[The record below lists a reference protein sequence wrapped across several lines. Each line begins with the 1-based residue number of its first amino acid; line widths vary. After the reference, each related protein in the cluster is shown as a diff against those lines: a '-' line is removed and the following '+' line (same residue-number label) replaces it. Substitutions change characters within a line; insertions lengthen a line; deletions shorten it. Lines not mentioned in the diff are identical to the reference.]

1 MASLEPDDASPRA
14 REWAAGIPAFEAAVS
29 AFWARSRQWLIPTA
43 GAAVAIWLTMHH
55 FFLWAIVVAILFFAG
70 WLQNDPTIQRWLRFV
85 LTNMRLRV
93 LAPRTVHLVWP
104 TPPTDY
110 DHEQARKSFERVMV
124 SLHALPRDVEGD
136 GRIERR
142 KWIYAAT
149 EQADGLIIRGDDPFL
164 AIRTRPQSAASAPV
178 QGFVGAAA
186 TMGALPHWRSLVL
199 VVLGVAAALLYAR
212 GEMLET
218 QRNDERARRVTA
230 EESARG
236 WQARAQQSETDLAAW
251 QERRD
256 QDLAALIEES
266 RQSRDLMERSLRRS
280 TRLTQRRAERETVV
294 TTPGPV
300 DLGDSL
306 RDLAA
311 PASAD
316 PVPSVPSAAPGSD
329 PAS

>member
-1 MASLEPDDASPRA
+1 MADLEPGVSPRA
-14 REWAAGIPAFEAAVS
+14 REWAAGIPAFEARVA
-29 AFWARSRQWLIPTA
+29 AWWARWRPYALWIA
-43 GAAVAIWLTMHH
+43 GGGALTYAVLSQLFVWAAV
-55 FFLWAIVVAILFFAG
+55 VAALFALG
-70 WLQNDPTIQRWLRFV
+70 WIQNDPRVQRWARHL
-85 LTNMRLRV
+85 LTNLRLR
-93 LAPRTVHLVWP
+93 LTPSSQIYIQWP
-104 TPPTDY
+104 TPPADY
-110 DHEQARKSFERVMV
+110 DHEVARAEFARVMTQ
-124 SLHALPRDVEGD
+124 LHALPRDVEGD

-142 KWIYAAT
+142 KWLYAAT

-186 TMGALPHWRSLVL
+186 TMGVLPHWRALVM

-230 EESARG
+230 EETARG

-280 TRLTQRRAERETVV
+280 SRLTARRAEREVVV

-316 PVPSVPSAAPGSD
+316 TLPVMPSPSPGSD

>member
-1 MASLEPDDASPRA
+1 MADVGPEDGGPRA
-14 REWAAGIPAFEAAVS
+14 REWAAGIPAFNAAIALIWARWRRWIITGAGGVGLVWLVFHQL
-29 AFWARSRQWLIPTA
+29 AFWAVTV
-43 GAAVAIWLTMHH
+43 AA
-55 FFLWAIVVAILFFAG
+55 LFVWYWFA
-70 WLQNDPTIQRWLRFV
+70 DTPRVRAWLRH
-85 LTNMRLRV
+85 LLMALRLRLLPPQSV
-93 LAPRTVHLVWP
+93 HFVWRTP
-104 TPPTDY
+104 AQDF
-110 DHEQARKSFERVMV
+110 DHQQARKAFEQVMV

-186 TMGALPHWRSLVL
+186 TMGVLPHWRALVM

-230 EESARG
+230 EETARG

-280 TRLTQRRAERETVV
+280 SRLTARRAEREVVV

-316 PVPSVPSAAPGSD
+316 TLPVMPSPSPGSD